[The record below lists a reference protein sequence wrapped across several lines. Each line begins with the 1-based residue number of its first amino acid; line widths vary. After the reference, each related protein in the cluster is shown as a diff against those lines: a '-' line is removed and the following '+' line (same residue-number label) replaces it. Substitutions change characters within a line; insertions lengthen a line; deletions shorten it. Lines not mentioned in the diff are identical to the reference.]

1 MQFVNPLPFVADI
14 ETSKEFYSEL
24 LGLEIL
30 EDHGNFIKFESGFAL
45 HEGSSLFRTVFSA
58 DDTSSGR
65 YGRGNLVL
73 YFEEADL
80 DAAFRRLEPKVDLIH
95 GIRKEPWGQRVFR
108 FFDPDGHIVEL
119 GEPQ

>member
-14 ETSKEFYSEL
+14 ERSKEFYSGL
-24 LGLEIL
+24 LGLEVL
-30 EDHGNFIKFESGFAL
+30 EDHGNFVKFEGGFAL
-45 HEGSSLFRTVFSA
+45 HEGKSLFRAVFSTE
-58 DDTSSGR
+58 DTNASR
-65 YGRGNLVL
+65 YGRDNLVL

-80 DAAFRRLEPKVDLIH
+80 DAAFKRLMPDIQLIH

-108 FFDPDGHIVEL
+108 FFDPDGHVVEL